1 MATEK
6 MITLAGKT
14 KMDKLNI
21 RNEMSALDHKQRD
34 YYDSMTDDEKKKF
47 AAFLMI
53 RWGSAVTGDTI
64 LQQYYLASCNQRL
77 NKNFFDISASKHKKF
92 LWLLATTISPGMGN
106 HYHKWIS
113 PKKKTNNNKAV
124 KFLKQ
129 MFPNLD
135 ETDIEILAK
144 INDKR
149 DLKDLAR
156 RHGWDDK
163 RIKAEL

>member
-92 LWLLATTISPGMGN
+92 LWLLATTISPGT
-106 HYHKWIS
+106 I
-113 PKKKTNNNKAV
+113 
-124 KFLKQ
+124 KQ
-129 MFPNLD
+129 
-135 ETDIEILAK
+135 
-144 INDKR
+144 
-149 DLKDLAR
+149 
-156 RHGWDDK
+156 
-163 RIKAEL
+163 

>member
-53 RWGSAVTGDTI
+53 RWEVQLQEIQYYNSII
-64 LQQYYLASCNQRL
+64 LQ
-77 NKNFFDISASKHKKF
+77 
-92 LWLLATTISPGMGN
+92 
-106 HYHKWIS
+106 
-113 PKKKTNNNKAV
+113 V
-124 KFLKQ
+124 V
-129 MFPNLD
+129 
-135 ETDIEILAK
+135 
-144 INDKR
+144 IND
-149 DLKDLAR
+149 L
-156 RHGWDDK
+156 
-163 RIKAEL
+163 IKTSLTLVRANIRNFCGC